1 MTDVIRVLVVD
12 DHELVREGLRLML
25 SRTEGIEVAGLAASG
40 NEALADLESVD
51 PDVLLLD
58 LSMPGVSGLEVI
70 AVLTTRGQPRPRI
83 LVLTAQDDQDIVLE
97 AVRTGAHGYILKS
110 ASRSELVGAIRRV
123 AGGDQYYDSVVAKAF
138 LRGDQRQREAALLTR
153 REVETL
159 RLAADGLTT
168 REIAARLFVSSST
181 VKSHLDN
188 IYRKLEASDR
198 AHAVAIAL
206 RKNLL
211 A

>member
-1 MTDVIRVLVVD
+1 MSDIRVLIVD

-25 SRTEGIEVAGLAASG
+25 SRTEGIVVEGLAEG
-40 NEALADLESVD
+40 GEEALAALENVD

-58 LSMPGVSGLEVI
+58 LSMPRTSGMD
-70 AVLTTRGQPRPRI
+70 VLARLTMHGRSRPRI
-83 LVLTAQDDQDIVLE
+83 LVLTATDDQDIVLE
-97 AVRTGAHGYILKS
+97 AVRAGAHGYILKS
-110 ASRSELVGAIRRV
+110 ASRNELVGAMRRV

-138 LRGDQRQREAALLTR
+138 LRGDQRQRDSRLLTA
-153 REVETL
+153 REIEIL

-168 REIAARLFVSSST
+168 RDIAARLFLSSST

-188 IYRKLEASDR
+188 VYRKLDASDR

-206 RKNLL
+206 RRNLL
-211 A
+211 T

>member
-1 MTDVIRVLVVD
+1 MSDIRVLIVD

-25 SRTEGIEVAGLAASG
+25 SRTEGIVVEGLAEG
-40 NEALADLESVD
+40 GEEALAVLQSVD

-58 LSMPGVSGLEVI
+58 LSMPRTSGMDVI
-70 AVLTTRGQPRPRI
+70 ARLAMRGRSRPRI
-83 LVLTAQDDQDIVLE
+83 LVLTATDDQDLVLE
-97 AVRTGAHGYILKS
+97 AVRAGAHGYILKS
-110 ASRSELVGAIRRV
+110 ASRNELIGAIRRV

-138 LRGDQRQREAALLTR
+138 LRGDQRQRDAGLLTA
-153 REVETL
+153 REIEIL

-168 REIAARLFVSSST
+168 RDIAARLFLSSST

-188 IYRKLEASDR
+188 IYRKLDASDR

-206 RKNLL
+206 RRNLL
-211 A
+211 T

>member
-1 MTDVIRVLVVD
+1 MSDIRVLIVD

-25 SRTEGIEVAGLAASG
+25 SRTEGIVVEGLAEG
-40 NEALADLESVD
+40 GEEALAALENVD

-58 LSMPGVSGLEVI
+58 LSMPRTSGMD
-70 AVLTTRGQPRPRI
+70 VLARLTMHGRSRPRI
-83 LVLTAQDDQDIVLE
+83 LVLTATDDQDIVLE
-97 AVRTGAHGYILKS
+97 AVRAGAHGYILKS
-110 ASRSELVGAIRRV
+110 ASRNELVGAIRRV

-138 LRGDQRQREAALLTR
+138 LRGDQRQRDSRLLTA
-153 REVETL
+153 REIEIL

-168 REIAARLFVSSST
+168 RDIAARLFLSSST

-188 IYRKLEASDR
+188 VYRKLDASDR

-206 RKNLL
+206 RRNLL
-211 A
+211 T

>member
-1 MTDVIRVLVVD
+1 VSDIRVLIVD

-25 SRTEGIEVAGLAASG
+25 SRTEGIVVEGLAEG
-40 NEALADLESVD
+40 GEEALAVLQSVD

-58 LSMPGVSGLEVI
+58 LSMPRTSGMDVI
-70 AVLTTRGQPRPRI
+70 ARLAMRGRSRPRI
-83 LVLTAQDDQDIVLE
+83 LVLTATDDQDLVLE
-97 AVRTGAHGYILKS
+97 AVRAGAHGYILKS
-110 ASRSELVGAIRRV
+110 ASRNELIGAIRRV

-138 LRGDQRQREAALLTR
+138 LRGDQRQRDAGLLTA
-153 REVETL
+153 REIEIL

-168 REIAARLFVSSST
+168 RDIAARLFLSSST

-188 IYRKLEASDR
+188 IYRKLDASDR

-206 RKNLL
+206 RRNLL
-211 A
+211 T